1 MVRSTEVMD
10 VERFV
15 EKVGSAPWYR
25 LLGMKIELGEEISI
39 VLEVQEKH
47 LQALG
52 VAHGGVIA
60 SVLDSAIGLNI
71 NKELVAKKKVAVTS
85 QLNVHYLKPVLPG
98 KIKATARPLYI
109 GSKVAVGFGELKDEN
124 GDILA
129 VATATFYIR
138 EDATFQ

>member
-1 MVRSTEVMD
+1 MEFA
-10 VERFV
+10 EKLV
-15 EKVGSAPWYR
+15 EKVESAPWYR
-25 LLGMKIELGEEISI
+25 LLGMKIEIGETISI

-47 LQALG
+47 MQALG

-71 NKELVAKKKVAVTS
+71 NRDLVAAGKVAVTS
-85 QLNVHYLKPVLPG
+85 QLNIHYLKPISMG
-98 KIKATARPLYI
+98 KKIKATAKPLYI

-124 GDILA
+124 GETLA

-138 EDATFQ
+138 DGGGRLF

>member
-1 MVRSTEVMD
+1 MD
-10 VERFV
+10 AERLA

-25 LLGMKIELGEEISI
+25 LLGMKIELGDTIAI

-71 NKELVAKKKVAVTS
+71 NKELVAKKKLAVTS
-85 QLNVHYLKPVLPG
+85 QLNVHYLKPVTPG
-98 KIKATARPLYI
+98 KIRATAKPLYI
-109 GSKVAVGFGELKDEN
+109 GSKVAVGFGELKDEKE
-124 GDILA
+124 DTLA

-138 EDATFQ
+138 EDSGIFQ

>member
-1 MVRSTEVMD
+1 MNAEQLA
-10 VERFV
+10 
-15 EKVGSAPWYR
+15 EKVGSAPWYK
-25 LLGMKIELGEEISI
+25 LLGMKIELGETISI

-71 NKELVAKKKVAVTS
+71 NKELVGKKKVAVTS
-85 QLNVHYLKPVLPG
+85 QLNVHYLKPVTLG
-98 KIKATARPLYI
+98 KIKATAKPLYI
-109 GSKVAVGFGELKDEN
+109 GSKVAVGFGELKDES
-124 GDILA
+124 GDVLA

-138 EDATFQ
+138 DSSGLFQ

>member
-1 MVRSTEVMD
+1 MEFL
-10 VERFV
+10 EKLV
-15 EKVGSAPWYR
+15 EKVGSAPWYKH
-25 LLGMKIELGEEISI
+25 LGMKIELGENISI

-71 NKELVAKKKVAVTS
+71 NRVLVAKKKVAVTS
-85 QLNVHYLKPVLPG
+85 QLNIHYLKPVVQG
-98 KIKATARPLYI
+98 KIKATAKPLYI

-124 GDILA
+124 GEILA

-138 EDATFQ
+138 DDETGLIQ